1 MTESEVVSVGK
12 RRSRREINRLVV
24 EFESSGLRQSEFC
37 HKHGLA
43 LSTLQRGLKRRR
55 REVGG
60 QGEGNPLVEL
70 KEVKVTRTQVDRSD
84 PETCALEV
92 VLAKG
97 RRIEVRRDFDAE
109 TLARLIRTLE
119 EISR

>member
-1 MTESEVVSVGK
+1 
-12 RRSRREINRLVV
+12 V

-43 LSTLQRGLKRRR
+43 VSTLQRGLKRRR
-55 REVGG
+55 RKVSG
-60 QGEGNPLVEL
+60 QSEGNPLVE
-70 KEVKVTRTQVDRSD
+70 VKVARTKVGGSG